1 MQRMRMN
8 ICALVIF
15 ILTFALFANG
25 QNRIFKVNNFFEY
38 NSFSPHLN
46 GYLGKKLNI
55 AIDGVKAR
63 NIEEIVEPF
72 RHREETW
79 MWQTEFW
86 GKWITSAILSYS
98 YKKDAELLSFI
109 DTAYSALVATQ
120 TSDGYIGN
128 YRYDN
133 HLEQWDIWGR
143 KYVMLGLIAYYDM
156 NPLKNEKAIDVAQK
170 EADYLIKEIN
180 QQGKSI
186 VQLGNYRGLASGS
199 VLEPIVLLYERTG
212 LKKYLDFALS
222 IVDAWEKAGESQLIT
237 KALNGVPVSERI
249 PLKPGQPWNLSGQKS
264 YEMMSCYEGLL
275 ELYQVTGNKDYLKAT
290 EMTAQNI
297 IDDEINIIGT
307 GSASECWFH
316 GKEKQM
322 EDIINANEICVTTT
336 WIKLCNRLFLLTGNP
351 KYLEQI
357 EKSMYNA
364 LTAGLT
370 PDGKTYA
377 KYPPMQGV
385 RMYSGG
391 QCGLELNC
399 CGANGTRAFALY
411 PKLMY
416 TKNNEALFVNLY
428 EQSTDSFYTK
438 SGNKVQI
445 QQNTSFP
452 KRDTVVIVVNP
463 GKSENF
469 TIALRMPSWG
479 GVTQLSVNGFDY
491 ETYGGLEYQ
500 KITRNWE
507 KGDRIFLK
515 FDMKA
520 KIHKLNNYFAFS
532 KGPIVLARD
541 NRFHDGY
548 IYEPAFLPET
558 SNDIIDLQENDNVP
572 TNVFL
577 SYSINLSMGIS
588 SDAFHKQPRKVTL
601 CDFGSAGSTWD
612 ENSLFKVWFK
622 EPLDITKITR
632 KKQD

>member
-1 MQRMRMN
+1 MSEK
-8 ICALVIF
+8 ISFLLIF
-15 ILTFALFANG
+15 ILAFVMNTNG
-25 QNRIFKVNNFFEY
+25 QKIKNKVDNYFEY
-38 NSFSPHLN
+38 NNFSPQLN
-46 GYLGKKLNI
+46 GYLGNKLDM
-55 AIDGVKAR
+55 AINGVKAR
-63 NIEEIVEPF
+63 NIEEIVVPF
-72 RHREETW
+72 KHREETW

-86 GKWITSAILSYS
+86 GKWITSAILSYR
-98 YKKDAELLSFI
+98 YDKDPELFAII
-109 DTAYSALVATQ
+109 DKAYNDLVATQ
-120 TSDGYIGN
+120 TPDGYIGN
-128 YRYDN
+128 YRYDK

-143 KYVMLGLIAYYDM
+143 KYVILGLIAYYDM
-156 NPLKNEKAIDVAQK
+156 NPLKNKQAIDVAQK

-180 QQGKSI
+180 QQGKNI
-186 VQLGNYRGLASGS
+186 VQLGNYMGLASGS

-212 LKKYLDFALS
+212 LKKYLEFAMS
-222 IVDAWEKAGESQLIT
+222 IVDAWEKAGVSQLIT

-275 ELYQVTGNKDYLKAT
+275 ALYQVTGNKDYLKAT

-297 IDDEINIIGT
+297 IDDEINIIGA

-316 GKEKQM
+316 GREKQM

-364 LTAGLT
+364 LIASLT
-370 PDGKTYA
+370 PDGKTYV

-416 TKNNEALFVNLY
+416 TKNDEALFVNLY

-452 KRDTVVIVVNP
+452 KGDTVVIVVNP
-463 GKSENF
+463 EKSENL

-479 GVTQLSVNGFDY
+479 GVTQLSVNGFEY

-520 KIHKLNNYFAFS
+520 RIHKLKNYFAIT

-541 NRFHDGY
+541 ARFKDGFV
-548 IYEPAFLPET
+548 YEPALLPKL
-558 SNDIIDLQENDNVP
+558 NDSSIELQENKNVP
-572 TNVFL
+572 ANMIL
-577 SYSINLSMGIS
+577 SFTVNLSMGVS
-588 SDAFHKQPRKVTL
+588 SDVFHTQPRTISL
-601 CDFGSAGSTWD
+601 CDFGSAGNTWD
-612 ENSLFKVWFK
+612 ENSLFKVWFE
-622 EPLDITKITR
+622 EPLDITEITR
-632 KKQD
+632 VKD

>member
-1 MQRMRMN
+1 MCLK
-8 ICALVIF
+8 ISCIAIF
-15 ILTFALFANG
+15 ILTFVMNTNG
-25 QNRIFKVNNFFEY
+25 QNLKSKVDNYFEY
-38 NSFSPHLN
+38 NNFSPQLN
-46 GYLGKKLNI
+46 GYLGGKLNM
-55 AIDGVKAR
+55 AINGVKAR
-63 NIEEIVEPF
+63 NIMEIVEPF
-72 RHREETW
+72 KHKEETW

-86 GKWITSAILSYS
+86 GKWITSAILAYS
-98 YKKDAELLSFI
+98 YGKDPELLAII
-109 DTAYSALVATQ
+109 DKAYNALVATQ
-120 TSDGYIGN
+120 TPDGYIGN
-128 YRYDN
+128 YRYDK

-156 NPLKNEKAIDVAQK
+156 NPLKNKKAIEVTQK

-199 VLEPIVLLYERTG
+199 VLEPIVLIYERTG
-212 LKKYLDFALS
+212 LKKYLDFAMS
-222 IVDAWEKAGESQLIT
+222 IVNSWENAEESQLIT
-237 KALNGVPVSERI
+237 KALNGVPVAERI

-290 EMTAQNI
+290 ELTAQNI

-316 GKEKQM
+316 GREKQM

-364 LTAGLT
+364 LIAGLT
-370 PDGKTYA
+370 PDSKTYV
-377 KYPPMQGV
+377 KYPSMQGV

-391 QCGLELNC
+391 QCGMELNC

-416 TKNNEALFVNLY
+416 TKNDEALFVNLY
-428 EQSTDSFYTK
+428 EQSTDSFYTE

-445 QQNTSFP
+445 QQNTCFP
-452 KRDTVVIVVNP
+452 KGDSVVIVVNP
-463 GKSENF
+463 EKSENF

-479 GVTQLSVNGFDY
+479 GVTQLCVNGFDY

-520 KIHKLNNYFAFS
+520 QIHKLKNYFAIT
-532 KGPIVLARD
+532 KGPIVLGRDAR
-541 NRFHDGY
+541 FKDGFV
-548 IYEPAFLPET
+548 YEPALLPKL
-558 SNDIIDLQENDNVP
+558 NDSSIELQENKNI
-572 TNVFL
+572 TANMFL
-577 SYSINLSMGIS
+577 SLTVNLSMGVS
-588 SDAFHKQPRKVTL
+588 SDVFHTQPRTISL
-601 CDFGSAGSTWD
+601 CDFGSAGNTWD
-612 ENSLFKVWFK
+612 ENSLFKVWFE
-622 EPLDITKITR
+622 EPLDITEITR
-632 KKQD
+632 VKD